1 MSYSVVIPSRN
12 VGNLTACV
20 GALRA
25 AGETCRV
32 IAIWDGKGPVPLPV
46 DEIVDWWAVGWQ
58 PFVFARNANIGIRA
72 VYPDDVVILND
83 DAILKTTRGL
93 ARLAQ
98 DAAEHPEYGVI
109 AASCDACGTPEQV
122 HCDARLV
129 PDGEH
134 YAVEPSLHAAPLM
147 VAFIC
152 VYIPRRVLNL
162 VGLLDERFCV
172 NAGGEGPRGYGC
184 EDDDYCWRVRQAGL
198 KLGVENSVVVNHTK
212 LKSTFRA
219 DPAHPADVRL
229 HEKVFKDKWGVS
241 PRTGKPS
248 WWAEALELKENAEI
262 REQWAEALE
271 LKENAE
277 IHKQWAEALEEWRDK
292 QAERK

>member
-12 VGNLTACV
+12 VGNLAACV

-32 IAIWDGKGPVPLPV
+32 IAIWDGKGPPGPV
-46 DEIVDWWAVGWQ
+46 CRIVDWWALGWQ
-58 PFVFARNANIGIRA
+58 PFVFARNVNFGIRA
-72 VYPDDVVILND
+72 ADDDDVVILND
-83 DAILKTTRGL
+83 DALLKTPHGL

-98 DAAEHPEYGVI
+98 DAAEHPKYGVI

-122 HCDARLV
+122 HCDVRLN
-129 PDGEH
+129 PAGDH
-134 YAVEPSLHAAPLM
+134 YAMEPALHEAPLM

-152 VYIPRRVLNL
+152 VYIPRRVIDL

-172 NAGGEGPRGYGC
+172 NAGGEGPRGYGG
-184 EDDDYCWRVRQAGL
+184 EDDDYCWRVRQAEL
-198 KLGVENSVVVNHTK
+198 KLGVENGVLVDHTT
-212 LKSTFRA
+212 LRSTFRG
-219 DPAHPADVRL
+219 DPARPADVRL
-229 HEKVFKDKWGVS
+229 HEKVFEDKWGVS

-248 WWAEALELKENAEI
+248 WWAPHVQPLPHAEALKENAE
-262 REQWAEALE
+262 L
-271 LKENAE
+271 
-277 IHKQWAEALEEWRDK
+277 HKQWAEALEEWRAK